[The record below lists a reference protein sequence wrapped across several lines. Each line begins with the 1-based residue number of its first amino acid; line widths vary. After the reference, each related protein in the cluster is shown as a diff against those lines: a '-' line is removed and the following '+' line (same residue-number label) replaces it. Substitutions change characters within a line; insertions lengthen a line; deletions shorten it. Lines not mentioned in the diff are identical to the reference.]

1 MEFNR
6 LFQGSL
12 HQADTAVS
20 VVRSPCV
27 DGVQQ
32 TVSRIPTP
40 SWHCC
45 FCSSFFLC
53 WWSSTDCFK
62 DPYTKLTLL
71 FLQFVLPVFLEL
83 NRLFQGS
90 LHQPDTSVS
99 VVRSLCVDGVQ
110 QTVSRI
116 PTPSWHFCFCSS
128 FSLCW
133 WSSTDCF
140 KDPYTKLT
148 LLFLQFV
155 LPVVDGVQQTVSRI
169 HTPSW
174 HFCFCSSFSLCW
186 WSSTDCF
193 KDPYTKLTLLFLQF
207 ILPVLMEFNRLFQ
220 GSLHQADT
228 SVSAVRSPSVDGIQ
242 QTVSRIPTPSWHFCF
257 CSSFSLCWWSST
269 DCFKDPY
276 TKLTL
281 LFL

>member
-1 MEFNR
+1 MYNLENVPLIVGRNCGRIR
-6 LFQGSL
+6 LQNNHSHIRGIHCTYL
-12 HQADTAVS
+12 KKS
-20 VVRSPCV
+20 V
-27 DGVQQ
+27 
-32 TVSRIPTP
+32 
-40 SWHCC
+40 
-45 FCSSFFLC
+45 
-53 WWSSTDCFK
+53 CFK

-71 FLQFVLPVFLEL
+71 FLQFVLPVLMEF

-90 LHQPDTSVS
+90 LHQADTAVS
-99 VVRSLCVDGVQ
+99 AVRSPC
-110 QTVSRI
+110 
-116 PTPSWHFCFCSS
+116 
-128 FSLCW
+128 
-133 WSSTDCF
+133 
-140 KDPYTKLT
+140 
-148 LLFLQFV
+148 
-155 LPVVDGVQQTVSRI
+155 VDGVQQTVSRI

-207 ILPVLMEFNRLFQ
+207 LLPVLMEFNRLFQ

-228 SVSAVRSPSVDGIQ
+228 SVSAVRSPCVDGVQ
-242 QTVSRIPTPSWHFCF
+242 QTVSRIPTPSWHFGF